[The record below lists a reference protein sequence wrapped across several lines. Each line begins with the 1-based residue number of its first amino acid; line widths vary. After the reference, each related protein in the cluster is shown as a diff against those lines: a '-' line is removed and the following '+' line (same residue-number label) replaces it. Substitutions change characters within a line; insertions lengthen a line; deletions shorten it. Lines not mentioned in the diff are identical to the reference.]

1 MKKLVALLAAFSV
14 AAPALADDSKLA
26 PAVSRTPA
34 KAPAAPRAAGA
45 ATPRDFQPA
54 LAAAAAQGGGDP
66 ALDASLV
73 GVMSQLLAAGRCG
86 EATSL
91 ANRDGRKELAERA
104 QQLCK

>member
-1 MKKLVALLAAFSV
+1 MKKLVAMLAALSA
-14 AAPALADDSKLA
+14 AAPALADDSKVA
-26 PAVSRTPA
+26 PAVVRKP
-34 KAPAAPRAAGA
+34 APAAPAPNAVRTAS
-45 ATPRDFQPA
+45 PRDFQGA

-73 GVMSQLLAAGRCG
+73 RVMSQLIAAGRCG

-91 ANRDGRKELAERA
+91 ANRDGRKELAASA